1 MKQEILGVQVSKI
14 NMREALDVVKQCVV
28 FPRLNYIVTPN
39 PEFIVRAQKD
49 KIFRD
54 ILNNAVIALPDGFGL
69 MLAAK
74 FLKRSLDQRI
84 TGVDFI
90 WHVAELAEQEEY
102 SIYLYGAGKGIA
114 KKTAE
119 KLMTKYPHLKIVGAE
134 SGYDK
139 NGKMNDALF
148 VEDIR
153 KKSPDILLVALG
165 APKQEKWIVTHLPDF
180 TGVKVAM
187 GVGGAF
193 DYISGSIKRAPEF
206 IRKMGLEWL
215 YRLIIQPWRIKRIF
229 TATIHFSY
237 LVIKVKIM
245 DSRLRGNDKQ

>member
-1 MKQEILGVQVSKI
+1 MK
-14 NMREALDVVKQCVV
+14 EALDVIEQCVV

-74 FLKRSLDQRI
+74 FLKRPLNQRI

-90 WHVAELAEQEEY
+90 WHVAELAEKNDY

-114 KKTAE
+114 KKTAQRLQ
-119 KLMTKYPHLKIVGAE
+119 KRFPHLKILGAE

-139 NGKMNDALF
+139 DGKMNDALF

-153 KKSPDILLVALG
+153 LKSPDILLVALG
-165 APKQEKWIVTHLPDF
+165 APKQEKWIAAHLPDF

-193 DYISGSIKRAPEF
+193 DYISGSIKRAPKL
-206 IRKMGLEWL
+206 IRKIGLEWL
-215 YRLIIQPWRIKRIF
+215 YRLILQPWRIKRIF
-229 TATIHFSY
+229 TATIHFTY

-245 DSRLRGNDKQ
+245 DSRLRGNDIQ

>member
-1 MKQEILGVQVSKI
+1 MKQEILGVQVSSI

-74 FLKRSLDQRI
+74 FLKKPLDQRI

-90 WHVAELAEQEEY
+90 WQVAELAEREGY

-114 KKTAE
+114 KKTAQRLLE
-119 KLMTKYPHLKIVGAE
+119 KFPHLKIAGAE

-139 NGKMNDALF
+139 EGKMNDAF
-148 VEDIR
+148 YVEDIR
-153 KKSPDILLVALG
+153 KKSPTILLVALG
-165 APKQEKWIVTHLPDF
+165 APKQEKWIATHLQDF
-180 TGVKVAM
+180 SSVKVAI

-193 DYISGSIKRAPEF
+193 DYISGSIKRAPKF
-206 IRKMGLEWL
+206 IRKIGLEWL
-215 YRLIIQPWRIKRIF
+215 YRLILQPWRIKRIF
-229 TATIHFSY
+229 TATIHFTY
-237 LVIKVKIM
+237 LVIKEKY
-245 DSRLRGNDKQ
+245 KKHEK